1 MPHSPNVRRATRR
14 CICAT
19 LLLAAF
25 VAGCATPPAAPRV
38 DPNELQA
45 LGFTTLVATTSVQQQ
60 WVQSLA
66 PGKFRAV
73 QRNGKQFYIYPDAPG
88 NRIYVGGP
96 AHYAAYRQRHPDDA
110 AGSQEA
116 AAAANAYRA
125 KQDDVMRSATARDL
139 SDPWLGASWS
149 DLGW

>member
-1 MPHSPNVRRATRR
+1 MPLIAIARRAPLRSLA
-14 CICAT
+14 CA
-19 LLLAAF
+19 LALAAF
-25 VAGCATPPAAPRV
+25 VAGCATTPAAPQV
-38 DPNELQA
+38 DQSELQA

-66 PGKFRAV
+66 PGRIRAV
-73 QRNGKQFYIYPDAPG
+73 QRNGKQYYIYPDAPG

-96 AHYAAYRQRHPDDA
+96 AQYDAYRQRHPDDP
-110 AGSQEA
+110 AGSPDA
-116 AAAANAYRA
+116 AASASAYRA
-125 KQDDVMRSATARDL
+125 KQDGVMRSATARDL